1 MIKKE
6 TLLFRKKISQHFVHF
21 MNQQNINYFF
31 LGDISYF
38 PSKIMSDLDF
48 YINFEKYNDL
58 KNLI

>member
-1 MIKKE
+1 
-6 TLLFRKKISQHFVHF
+6 

-38 PSKIMSDLDF
+38 PSKITSDLDF

-58 KNLI
+58 KRYLKNLQKI